1 MKRFVA
7 LAACFMGLG
16 YGSMQK
22 PHDGHMNVGM
32 QCDLQVSAKP
42 SGNPSKE
49 IVELMHGPMMC
60 QEWVRSGNVD
70 MDFLK
75 NMIPHHQGAILSAKA
90 LLKYSQDTQ
99 LREIAQNII
108 AMQQG
113 EIDAFN
119 ALIDGLAM
127 QNSSPNKDI
136 QNYEK
141 FAKRAQMDMYEMMRV
156 MSETNLT
163 GSVDKDFII
172 LMIPHHQGAIAA
184 SKQILGVSK
193 NPQIRQ
199 FAQDIITAQE
209 AEVRAFEELLRV
221 MQ

>member
-1 MKRFVA
+1 
-7 LAACFMGLG
+7 
-16 YGSMQK
+16 
-22 PHDGHMNVGM
+22 
-32 QCDLQVSAKP
+32 
-42 SGNPSKE
+42 
-49 IVELMHGPMMC
+49 MC

>member
-1 MKRFVA
+1 MKKFFA
-7 LAACFMGLG
+7 LAVCLVGLG
-16 YGSMQK
+16 YGSMQG
-22 PHDGHMNVGM
+22 HHGGHMSSGM
-32 QCDLQVSAKP
+32 QCDLQVSEQA
-42 SGNPSKE
+42 SENPSKE
-49 IVELMHGPMMC
+49 IMDLMHAPMMC
-60 QEWVRSGNVD
+60 QEWVRSGDAD

-108 AMQQG
+108 ATQQS

-119 ALIDGLAM
+119 ALIEGLAM
-127 QNSSPNKDI
+127 QNPTPNKDAKS
-136 QNYEK
+136 YEE
-141 FAKRAQMDMYEMMRV
+141 FAKQAQMDMHEMMRV
-156 MSETNLT
+156 MSEVSPT
-163 GSVDKDFII
+163 GSVDKDFIAA
-172 LMIPHHQGAIAA
+172 MIPHHQGAIAA
-184 SKQILGVSK
+184 SRQILGISK

-209 AEVRAFEELLRV
+209 AEVRVFEELLRA